1 MMKKSMAVLLLS
13 VSFNVCCG
21 QEAPVTADE
30 HRIVVKSRINQG
42 TLRYRAFYKG
52 FGRLLAILPP
62 APRFIEPV
70 YQMSFTELPPEQEDG
85 FLKPTWNVAIV
96 DQETDIDVPM
106 IRGGYFVLP
115 ALEGKVSKDASIL
128 FNSQTRKNF
137 LRIAWKLRLR
147 TSQSLAYA
155 DITRALQEVN
165 EVQKKIPWY
174 SIELRAEKHA
184 KFDAIKACFA
194 EDKGELRLDDQPL
207 VAIHSANCRIYR
219 LGVEP
224 ASAASEIT
232 FSLAPEIVVLEDS
245 SRYRSRNAGD
255 EG

>member
-1 MMKKSMAVLLLS
+1 MLKKSMAVLLLS
-13 VSFNVCCG
+13 VSFHACWG
-21 QEAPVTADE
+21 QEAPTDE
-30 HRIVVKSRINQG
+30 HRIVVQSRINQG
-42 TLRYRAFYKG
+42 TLRYHAFYKA
-52 FGRLLAILPP
+52 FGRVLALLPP
-62 APRFIEPV
+62 APRIIEPV
-70 YQMSFTELPPEQEDG
+70 YQMSFTELPPEQEDS

-115 ALEGKVSKDASIL
+115 ALEDKLAKDASIL

-155 DITRALQEVN
+155 DIMRALQEVN

-174 SIELRAEKHA
+174 SLELRTEKRA
-184 KFDAIKACFA
+184 RFDAVKACFA
-194 EDKGELRLDDQPL
+194 EDNGELRLDDQPL
-207 VAIHSANCRIYR
+207 AVIHSAHCRIYK
-219 LGVEP
+219 LGVQS
-224 ASAASEIT
+224 AKAASEMT
-232 FSLAPEIVVLEDS
+232 FSPAPDIVVLEDS
-245 SRYRSRNAGD
+245 GRYRSRHAGD